1 MGICLVSCAWPLSQ
15 LLNGV
20 SGKAHSGSAPI
31 CTLWVLY
38 LAGSE
43 CEGGGVL
50 ECSCVM
56 CWYIYMYKCRSVHWV
71 LCVHV

>member
-1 MGICLVSCAWPLSQ
+1 MGICLVSCAWPSSQ

-38 LAGSE
+38 LAGWIHACVGAGVCIGCCVCM
-43 CEGGGVL
+43 CEAVVSQEL
-50 ECSCVM
+50 
-56 CWYIYMYKCRSVHWV
+56 CWCGRQ
-71 LCVHV
+71 

>member
-1 MGICLVSCAWPLSQ
+1 MGICLVGCAWPSSQ

-38 LAGSE
+38 LAGFRV
-43 CEGGGVL
+43 CGRRCVGRQLRDVL
-50 ECSCVM
+50 V
-56 CWYIYMYKCRSVHWV
+56 YMYKCRSVHWV